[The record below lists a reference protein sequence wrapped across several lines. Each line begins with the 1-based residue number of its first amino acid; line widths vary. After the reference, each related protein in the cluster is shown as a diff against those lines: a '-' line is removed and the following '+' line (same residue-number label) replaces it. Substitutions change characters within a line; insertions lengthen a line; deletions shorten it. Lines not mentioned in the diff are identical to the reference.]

1 MPEALERR
9 LSVKK
14 IRFLILLAVL
24 LLPISVC
31 GCQINQAT
39 LTFTVSDA
47 TIQDTPYS
55 VGRQASVKVVTTCEG
70 GILYDSHYPHG
81 IEGGHP
87 TLILPDGTAIEGV
100 CDTTAAVTKLF
111 MRKCDTVEYWWSFD
125 VPEDLE
131 AGAYTVTVAWFGSEQ
146 TVEGVEFVMT
156 EPMDIPSQSE

>member
-1 MPEALERR
+1 M
-9 LSVKK
+9 KK

-55 VGRQASVKVVTTCEG
+55 VGREASVKVVTTCAG
-70 GILYDSHYPHG
+70 GILYDSRYTHG
-81 IEGGHP
+81 IEGGTP
-87 TLILPDGTAIEGV
+87 TLILPDGTVIQGV
-100 CDTTAAVTKLF
+100 TETTADMNTLF
-111 MRKCDTVEYWWSFD
+111 MRTGDTVESWWSFD
-125 VPEDLE
+125 VPEDFE
-131 AGAYTVTVAWFGSEQ
+131 AGAYTVTVAWFGSER